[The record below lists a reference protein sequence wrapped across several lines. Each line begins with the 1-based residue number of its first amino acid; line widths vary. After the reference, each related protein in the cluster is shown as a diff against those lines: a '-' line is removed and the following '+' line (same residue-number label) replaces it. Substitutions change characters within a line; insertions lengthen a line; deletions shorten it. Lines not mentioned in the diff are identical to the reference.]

1 MKNLELR
8 MEKEELRIVR
18 RDYQFLILNSKLLI
32 CFMAVMF
39 CSVAP
44 PACLAQAK
52 QGGLKFKFSPGD
64 KYSLVSVTEQKMARV
79 VDGNEQTSE
88 QTTRRE
94 CDFDIEEVDDS
105 GCAWAKYT
113 YKRVTMKLRSQKQKV
128 EFDSDANQMKTPM
141 RAMPLRLAMGE
152 ELYLRITPQG
162 RIEKINGLQAL
173 ITSAKAK
180 MGNFTGA
187 DVVSQGIVELF
198 AEPTIRRELEDQ
210 LRIFPE
216 SNEPGATGLGH
227 PFREWGRTEI
237 LSSAEA
243 GYAKAEQI
251 EEVNIVFEKTFR
263 LNPGKSGKGGI
274 AVVDVNLVIKPASA
288 PVLSTPPERDGQ
300 AQAPESS
307 VRASR
312 EILGEGA
319 GQVEIEE
326 ATGRIIS
333 SKMTQDTTERVIYV
347 AQGPMLRP
355 PPPTEPITTHTV
367 TAFQMTQREPPVPGK
382 VEGDKPVRP
391 ADANEKGA

>member
-8 MEKEELRIVR
+8 IEKEELRIVR
-18 RDYQFLILNSKLLI
+18 RDYQFLILNSKFLI
-32 CFMAVMF
+32 CFVAAMF

-52 QGGLKFKFSPGD
+52 QGGLKFKFVPGD
-64 KYSLVSVTEQKMARV
+64 RCSLVSVTEQKTTRV

-88 QTTRRE
+88 RTTRLE
-94 CDFDIEEVDDS
+94 CNFDIEEVDEG

-113 YKRVTMKLRSQKQKV
+113 YKRVTMKLRSQEQKV
-128 EFDSDANQMKTPM
+128 EFDSDANQLKTPLL
-141 RAMPLRLAMGE
+141 AAPLRLAMGE
-152 ELYLRITPQG
+152 ELYLRVTPQG

-180 MGNFTGA
+180 WGNFAGA
-187 DVVSQGIVELF
+187 DRVSQGITQLF
-198 AEPTIRRELEDQ
+198 AELTVRRELEDQ

-216 SNEPGATGLGH
+216 SNEGGAT
-227 PFREWGRTEI
+227 WSRTEI

-243 GYAKAEQI
+243 GYAQAEQV

-263 LNPGKSGKGGI
+263 LNPGKSGQGGI
-274 AVVDVNLVIKPASA
+274 AVVDVNLVIKPVSA
-288 PVLSTPPERDGQ
+288 PVLS
-300 AQAPESS
+300 APASESPA
-307 VRASR
+307 RANM

-333 SKMTQDTTERVIYV
+333 SKMTQDIAERVKYV

-355 PPPTEPITTHTV
+355 PPASEPITTHTV
-367 TAFQMTQREPPVPGK
+367 TTFQMTKREPPVPSK
-382 VEGDKPVRP
+382 VEGDKSTQS